1 MKIMV
6 TGSRGWKHVGLIRR
20 LLTQLRPTLIIHGD
34 CKQGADAM
42 ADTIATSMGIPV
54 KKYPAQWETYGK
66 SAGFIR
72 NTEMIVKE
80 QPEAVVAFWDG
91 SSRGTEHAIKEA
103 EKLGVTV
110 LIATVDA
117 GGQLHVKQIFPH
129 AMLPLKSS

>member
-6 TGSRGWKHVGLIRR
+6 TGSRGWKHKGLIHR
-20 LLTQLRPTLIIHGD
+20 LLTQLKPTMIVHGD

-42 ADTIATSMGIPV
+42 TDLIARRLRIPV
-54 KKYPAQWETYGK
+54 RKYPAQWEKYGK

-72 NTEMIVKE
+72 NTEMIVRE
-80 QPEAVVAFWDG
+80 QPDVVVAFWDE

-110 LIATVDA
+110 MIATVDFA
-117 GGQLHVKQIFPH
+117 GQLHVKQIFPH
-129 AMLPLKSS
+129 AVLSLK